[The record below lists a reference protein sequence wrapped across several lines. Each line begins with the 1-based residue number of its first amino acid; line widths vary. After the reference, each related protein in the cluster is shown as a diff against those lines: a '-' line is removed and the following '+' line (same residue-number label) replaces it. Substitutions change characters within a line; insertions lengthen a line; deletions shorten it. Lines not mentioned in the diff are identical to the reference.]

1 MHIKRGQ
8 RLHIFSPRCTIFPA
22 ELDMSD
28 YQNKPVWDI
37 ESTNPELLEPLNNE
51 LKKVMDPEIGLN
63 VLELGLVR
71 NVVIINGEAQLM
83 MIMTTPFCPYGPA
96 LLETT
101 RQQAELGLKLPTSIT
116 LGYEPWDPS
125 MMDENAR
132 MDWGFF

>member
-1 MHIKRGQ
+1 M
-8 RLHIFSPRCTIFPA
+8 A
-22 ELDMSD
+22 EENNNRPIWEID
-28 YQNKPVWDI
+28 
-37 ESTNPELLEPLNNE
+37 STNPELVEPLIEE

-71 NVVIINGEAQLM
+71 NVAIINGEAKMM

-101 RQQAELGLKLPTSIT
+101 RQQTETGLGMPTSIT
-116 LGYEPWDPS
+116 LSYEPWDPS

-132 MDWGFF
+132 IDWGF

>member
-1 MHIKRGQ
+1 MN
-8 RLHIFSPRCTIFPA
+8 
-22 ELDMSD
+22 DNN
-28 YQNKPVWDI
+28 QNKPVWDI
-37 ESTNPELLEPLNNE
+37 ESTNPELVEPLTNE

-71 NVVIINGEAQLM
+71 NVAVINGEAKMM

-101 RQQAELGLKLPTSIT
+101 RQQAEIGLKLPTSVE
-116 LGYEPWDPS
+116 LSYEPWDPS

-132 MDWGFF
+132 ADWGFF

>member
-1 MHIKRGQ
+1 MADI
-8 RLHIFSPRCTIFPA
+8 I
-22 ELDMSD
+22 E
-28 YQNKPVWDI
+28 NKPVWDI
-37 ESTNPELLEPLNNE
+37 ESTNPELVEPLIEE

-71 NVVIINGEAQLM
+71 NVTIINGEGKIL

-101 RQQAELGLKLPTSIT
+101 RLQAEIGLKLPTSIT
-116 LGYEPWDPS
+116 LSYEPWDPS

-132 MDWGFF
+132 SEWGFF

>member
-1 MHIKRGQ
+1 MADI
-8 RLHIFSPRCTIFPA
+8 I
-22 ELDMSD
+22 E
-28 YQNKPVWDI
+28 NKPVWDI
-37 ESTNPELLEPLNNE
+37 ESTNPELVEPLTNE

-71 NVVIINGEAQLM
+71 NVTIINGEGKLL

-101 RQQAELGLKLPTSIT
+101 RQQAEIGLKLPTSIT
-116 LGYEPWDPS
+116 LSYEPWDPS

-132 MDWGFF
+132 LEWGFF

>member
-1 MHIKRGQ
+1 MDEIN
-8 RLHIFSPRCTIFPA
+8 
-22 ELDMSD
+22 
-28 YQNKPVWDI
+28 QNKPVWDI
-37 ESTNPELLEPLNNE
+37 ENTNPELIEPLIEE

-71 NVVIINGEAQLM
+71 NIAIIDGEAKML

-101 RQQAELGLKLPTSIT
+101 REQAEIGLKLPTSVT

-132 MDWGFF
+132 LDWGFF

>member
-1 MHIKRGQ
+1 MTD
-8 RLHIFSPRCTIFPA
+8 PN
-22 ELDMSD
+22 
-28 YQNKPVWDI
+28 QNKPIWDI
-37 ESTNPELLEPLNNE
+37 ESTNPELVEPLAEE

-71 NVVIINGEAQLM
+71 NVAIIDGEGKLL

-101 RQQAELGLKLPTSIT
+101 RIQAEIGLKLPTSVT

-132 MDWGFF
+132 LDWGFF

>member
-1 MHIKRGQ
+1 
-8 RLHIFSPRCTIFPA
+8 
-22 ELDMSD
+22 MSD
-28 YQNKPVWDI
+28 YNQNKPVWDI
-37 ESTNPELLEPLNNE
+37 ENTNPELIDPLINE

-63 VLELGLVR
+63 ILELGLVR
-71 NVVIINGEAQLM
+71 NVAVINDAVKIM

-101 RQQAELGLKLPTSIT
+101 RQGVESGLNLPTTIT

-132 MDWGFF
+132 IDWGFF

>member
-1 MHIKRGQ
+1 MADI
-8 RLHIFSPRCTIFPA
+8 I
-22 ELDMSD
+22 E
-28 YQNKPVWDI
+28 NKPVWDI
-37 ESTNPELLEPLNNE
+37 ESTNPELVEPLTNE

-71 NVVIINGEAQLM
+71 NVTIINGEGKLL

-101 RQQAELGLKLPTSIT
+101 RQQAEIGLKLPTSIT
-116 LGYEPWDPS
+116 LSYDPWDPS

-132 MDWGFF
+132 LEWGFF

>member
-1 MHIKRGQ
+1 MTEENNNRPI
-8 RLHIFSPRCTIFPA
+8 
-22 ELDMSD
+22 
-28 YQNKPVWDI
+28 WDI
-37 ESTNPELLEPLNNE
+37 ESTNPELVEQLVEE

-71 NVVIINGEAQLM
+71 NVAVINGEAKMM

-101 RQQAELGLKLPTSIT
+101 RQQAELGLQMPTSVE
-116 LGYEPWDPS
+116 LSYEPWDPS

-132 MDWGFF
+132 IDWGF

>member
-1 MHIKRGQ
+1 M
-8 RLHIFSPRCTIFPA
+8 A
-22 ELDMSD
+22 EIIE
-28 YQNKPVWDI
+28 NKPIWDI
-37 ESTNPELLEPLNNE
+37 ESTNPELVEPLTEE

-71 NVVIINGEAQLM
+71 NITIINGEAKLL

-101 RQQAELGLKLPTSIT
+101 RQQAEIGVKLPTSIT
-116 LGYEPWDPS
+116 LSYEPWDPS

-132 MDWGFF
+132 LEWGFF